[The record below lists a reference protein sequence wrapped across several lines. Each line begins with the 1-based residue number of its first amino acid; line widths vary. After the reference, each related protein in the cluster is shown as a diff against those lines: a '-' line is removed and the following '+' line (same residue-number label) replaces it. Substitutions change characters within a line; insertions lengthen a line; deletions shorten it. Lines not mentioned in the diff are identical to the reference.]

1 MELCMTGDTKALH
14 LVVMGVSGS
23 GKSVIGLAL
32 ANALGADFIDAD
44 DLHPESSRSKMA
56 SGTPLTDEDR
66 WPWLE
71 KVGDQFSKDQSLVIA
86 CSALKKIYRDRIRD
100 HAPDA
105 RFVLLEVPEL
115 QLKARLEART
125 DHFMPPS
132 LLKSQLDLLEKLSDD
147 EDGITVSNQGAVDD
161 VVKSAIRSLQSL
173 KK

>member
-1 MELCMTGDTKALH
+1 MTGDTKNLH

-23 GKSVIGLAL
+23 GKSVIGSAL
-32 ANALGADFIDAD
+32 AEALGADFIDAD
-44 DLHPESSRSKMA
+44 DLHPESNRSKMA
-56 SGTPLTDEDR
+56 SGIPLTDEDR

-86 CSALKKIYRDRIRD
+86 CSALKKIYRDRIRE

-105 RFVLLEVPEL
+105 KFLLLEVPENEL
-115 QLKARLEART
+115 QTRMQART

-132 LLKSQLDLLEKLSDD
+132 LLKSQLDLLEKLGEY
-147 EDGITVSNQGAVDD
+147 EDGITVSNEGSVED
-161 VVKSAIRSLQSL
+161 VVKAAIDSLQSL